1 MSGLRKE
8 FNFSDKEI
16 LSFMMELK
24 VTHTINLDELRKAFF
39 KQIKA
44 HHSDKGGAV
53 QKAQIITQA
62 YRVLKQYLEAGIMLP
77 KTSQNGFH
85 QPSTSADFGGRSG
98 CRPNQSARAAS
109 DGFEDFGDF
118 QDVKSRRRKKF
129 GGMGNDNN
137 NQQENDDAREEPSTG
152 GKTRNI
158 NIKTQKF
165 VNGYTYSKED
175 FSTYD
180 DPMERPDR
188 QKDGVRKIRG
198 GLLLYKDFNRA
209 LLLPTEYQELGN
221 TFSEN
226 DLVDEPAFAPILE
239 KLQQIACDLPSLA
252 EKLRIFIYIAWA
264 FDGGAIQD
272 AKIMLQ
278 KVKMEPYSADDDSLY
293 EIKIPRRTFD
303 DDVLTT
309 GLHVAVRSVSDGRL
323 YANAVIEQVNA
334 SNQSIVVFFVDPL
347 RLSRM
352 LALNNTVNVS
362 INSSAFVY
370 RSQLRSLEWILA
382 NCGSRRNM
390 DQIIYPNPE
399 FTETLEEFRRRRA
412 LELLS
417 MPFREEADHSYNEE
431 QKNAIFSI
439 VNKEHHPWPFVLFG
453 PPGTGK
459 TITLVESI
467 RHLVFQSSQNRILVC
482 TPSKMAADNFAEAL
496 LQHDFLEHKYIFRM
510 HSLCLKEAKHRFF
523 GIPDRLNLKMFR
535 VIITTLA
542 TSSYLI
548 LAGGLRDY
556 FTHIIVDEAGQAL
569 ESEAWIP
576 IGGLVGSETS
586 VVLAGDPMQLGPVLN
601 VNIMKWFGFD
611 ISMLKR
617 IMHSE
622 KYKDSFDERYFVILR
637 QTYRSHYNILRPCSY
652 LFYDNMLIVDDRQ
665 GNFYKLSDWEGLP
678 TKGFPII
685 FHSSRGSQDEQGANK
700 SHQNTFEA
708 NLVCKYVQRILTE
721 TNTQEKDIGVI
732 SPYKNQ
738 VLRLRVMLASYPGV
752 TVDSVEGFQGSER
765 EVIIMSMVRQY
776 DLGFLRCDL
785 RLNTS
790 ISRAKYMLIIIGN
803 EALLS
808 LHATWKKFIYYC
820 RFHGGFLNSCG
831 VKMEPIADEEEMYG
845 KEEEEK
851 YEEDYR
857 NEEDEIY
864 VNGYEGD
871 VPDDPL
877 NNYF

>member
-510 HSLCLKEAKHRFF
+510 HSLSTMAHNRNKKLDTISYLAKEAKHRFF

-752 TVDSVEGFQGSER
+752 TVDSVEGFQ
-765 EVIIMSMVRQY
+765 VYLKI
-776 DLGFLRCDL
+776 F
-785 RLNTS
+785 
-790 ISRAKYMLIIIGN
+790 
-803 EALLS
+803 
-808 LHATWKKFIYYC
+808 
-820 RFHGGFLNSCG
+820 
-831 VKMEPIADEEEMYG
+831 
-845 KEEEEK
+845 
-851 YEEDYR
+851 
-857 NEEDEIY
+857 
-864 VNGYEGD
+864 
-871 VPDDPL
+871 
-877 NNYF
+877 

>member
-1 MSGLRKE
+1 MVGHRKE
-8 FNFSDKEI
+8 YNYTDKEI
-16 LSFMMELK
+16 LSMMLELK
-24 VTHTINLDELRKAFF
+24 VTHSITLDELRKAFF

-77 KTSQNGFH
+77 KTTPNGFH

-98 CRPNQSARAAS
+98 CRPSQQAHRSAP

-118 QDVKSRRRKKF
+118 QDVKSRRKKRF
-129 GGMGNDNN
+129 GGMNADNN
-137 NQQENDDAREEPSTG
+137 QENGSFGEENSTE
-152 GKTRNI
+152 GKARNI
-158 NIKTQKF
+158 NIKSQKF

-209 LLLPTEYQELGN
+209 LVLPPEYQELGN
-221 TFSEN
+221 TFDEN
-226 DLVDEPAFAPILE
+226 DLVDDPIFSPILE
-239 KLQQIACDLPSLA
+239 KLQKGAYDLPSLA

-264 FDGGAIQD
+264 FDGGAMQD

-278 KVKMEPYSADDDSLY
+278 KVKMEPFVTDDDSLY
-293 EIKIPRRTFD
+293 EIKISRRTFD
-303 DDVLTT
+303 DEVLTP
-309 GLHVAVRSVSDGRL
+309 GLHVEVRSVSDPRL
-323 YANAVIEQVNA
+323 YANAVIEQVVA
-334 SNQSIVVFFVDPL
+334 SNQSIVLFFVDPL
-347 RLSRM
+347 RLSRI
-352 LALNNTVNVS
+352 LALSNLVNVS

-370 RSQLRSLEWILA
+370 RSQLRSLESILA

-390 DQIIYPNPE
+390 DQIIYPKPE
-399 FTETLEEFRRRRA
+399 FTETFEEFRKRRA
-412 LELLS
+412 TELLS
-417 MPFREEADHSYNEE
+417 MPFRDEADHSYNEE

-459 TITLVESI
+459 TITLVESV
-467 RHLVFQSSQNRILVC
+467 RHLVLQSSQNRILVC
-482 TPSKMAADNFAEAL
+482 TPSKMAADNFAEVL
-496 LQHDFLEHKYIFRM
+496 LQHDCLEHKYIFRM

-535 VIITTLA
+535 VIISTLA

-576 IGGLVGSETS
+576 IGGLVGSQTS

-601 VNIMKWFGFD
+601 VNTMKWFGFD

-617 IMHSE
+617 VMHSE
-622 KYKDSFDERYFVILR
+622 IYKDNPDDRYFVTLC

-652 LFYDNMLIVDDRQ
+652 LFYDNLLIVDDRQ

-685 FHSSRGSQDEQGANK
+685 FHSSRGSEDEVGVNR

-721 TNTQEKDIGVI
+721 TNTKEKDIGVI

-738 VLRLRVMLASYPGV
+738 VLRLRLMLATYPGV

-808 LHATWKKFIYYC
+808 QHTTWKKFIYYC
-820 RFHGGFLNSCG
+820 RFHGGFLNSSG
-831 VKMEPIADEEEMYG
+831 EKMEPIADEEELNNEQ
-845 KEEEEK
+845 KEEEGEEEK
-851 YEEDYR
+851 NYECVFEDYD
-857 NEEDEIY
+857 NEEYIHQ
-864 VNGYEGD
+864 
-871 VPDDPL
+871 
-877 NNYF
+877 NNSD